1 MTAERYVLLGLGT
14 SRSPWFTEV
23 ARWAT
28 VGSIPADFVKCIA
41 PEEVQVRL
49 TSGRPFS
56 ALLID
61 AATGAVDRDL
71 LDTAARHQVA
81 VLVIDRS
88 APGPAGEHGGGATG
102 NAPSWTDLGAAAV
115 LAPTLRREQLLDALS
130 EHARMIGS
138 ATDLP
143 LDPIDAPETPT
154 DLGTL
159 VAVTGSGGTGVST
172 LAMAIAQGMGQAE
185 VAGEL
190 GRPVLADMSLDAD
203 QAMLHDARDIVPG
216 LQELVDA
223 HRSRKPRPDEVQSLT
238 FDVVNRGYN
247 LLLGLRRHR
256 DWAVLKPR
264 SFEAALLGL
273 RDAFGVV
280 VADVDD
286 DLEGEAECGSID
298 VEERNVM
305 ARTIASRADAVVVVG
320 APGIK
325 GLHGLVRTVNRLR
338 EHGVPPERILAVINR
353 SAKSAKGRA
362 ELTRSFADLSG
373 ARAGGVPVVGPVHV
387 PERRG
392 LDEILRDG
400 GRLPQSLTDPV
411 TRALADLL
419 SRAPAGPATTE
430 PTPVPIAPGELGSWA
445 EEEALG

>member
-1 MTAERYVLLGLGT
+1 MASERYVLLGLGT

-41 PEEVQVRL
+41 PEEMRVRL

-56 ALLID
+56 ALLVD

-71 LDTAARHQVA
+71 LDTAARQQVA
-81 VLVIDRS
+81 VLVVDGS
-88 APGPAGEHGGGATG
+88 APGAGPDWRG
-102 NAPSWTDLGAAAV
+102 LGAAAV
-115 LAPTLRREQLLDALS
+115 LPADLRRETLLDALA
-130 EHARMIGS
+130 EHARMIG
-138 ATDLP
+138 AVADLP
-143 LDPIDAPETPT
+143 VDAATGPT
-154 DLGTL
+154 DVPARLGTL
-159 VAVTGSGGTGVST
+159 VAVTGSGGSGAST
-172 LAMAIAQGMGQAE
+172 LAMAVAQALGDGP
-185 VAGEL
+185 L
-190 GRPVLADMSLDAD
+190 GRPVLADLCLDAD

-223 HRSRKPRPDEVQSLT
+223 HRSHRPRDDEVQALT

-264 SFEAALLGL
+264 SFEAALQGL
-273 RDAFGVV
+273 RAAFGVV

-305 ARTIASRADAVVVVG
+305 ARTVTARADAVVVVG
-320 APGIK
+320 TPGVK
-325 GLHGLVRTVNRLR
+325 GLHGLVRTVGRLR
-338 EHGVPPERILAVINR
+338 DHGVPPERILAVVNR
-353 SAKSAKGRA
+353 SARSAKGRA

-373 ARAGGVPVVGPVHV
+373 SRVGGAAVVGPIHV
-387 PERRG
+387 AERRG
-392 LDEILRDG
+392 LDEIIRDG
-400 GRLPQSLTDPV
+400 GRLPQSVAEPLG
-411 TRALADLL
+411 RALVDML
-419 SRAPAGPATTE
+419 SRAPVEAAPA
-430 PTPVPIAPGELGSWA
+430 TPVPVPITPGSLGSWA
-445 EEEALG
+445 EEEEALG

>member
-1 MTAERYVLLGLGT
+1 MAAERYVLLGLGT

-41 PEEVQVRL
+41 PEEMRVRL
-49 TSGRPFS
+49 TTGRPFS

-71 LDTAARHQVA
+71 LDTAARLQVA
-81 VLVIDRS
+81 VLVVDGS
-88 APGPAGEHGGGATG
+88 APGTG
-102 NAPSWTDLGAAAV
+102 TAWTDLGATAV
-115 LAPTLRREQLLDALS
+115 LPPDLRRETLLDALS
-130 EHARMIGS
+130 EHARMIGA

-143 LDPIDAPETPT
+143 LDAVDTGDAPTR
-154 DLGTL
+154 LGHL
-159 VAVTGSGGTGVST
+159 VAVTGAGGSGVST
-172 LAMAIAQGMGQAE
+172 LAMAIAQGLGD
-185 VAGEL
+185 GPL
-190 GRPVLADMSLDAD
+190 GRPVLADLCLDAD

-223 HRSRKPRPDEVQSLT
+223 HRSHRPRDDEVQALT

-256 DWAVLKPR
+256 DWAVLRPR
-264 SFEAALLGL
+264 SFEAALQGL
-273 RDAFGVV
+273 RGAFGVV

-286 DLEGEAECGSID
+286 DLEGEAECGSVD

-305 ARTIASRADAVVVVG
+305 ARTVAARADVVVVVG
-320 APGIK
+320 SPGVK
-325 GLHGLVRTVNRLR
+325 GMHGLVRTVNRLR

-353 SAKSAKGRA
+353 SAKTAKARA
-362 ELTRSFADLSG
+362 ELTRSFAELSG
-373 ARAGGVPVVGPVHV
+373 SRMGGAAVVGPVHV
-387 PERRG
+387 QERRG

-400 GRLPQSLTDPV
+400 GRLPQSVAEPV
-411 TRALADLL
+411 GRALVDLL
-419 SRAPAGPATTE
+419 RRAPEEAAPSE
-430 PTPVPIAPGELGSWA
+430 PVPVPIAPGSLGSWA
-445 EEEALG
+445 EEEEALG

>member
-1 MTAERYVLLGLGT
+1 MAAERYVLLGLGT

-41 PEEVQVRL
+41 PEEMRVRL
-49 TSGRPFS
+49 SSGRPFS
-56 ALLID
+56 ALLVD

-81 VLVIDRS
+81 VLVVDGS
-88 APGPAGEHGGGATG
+88 PPGSGPA
-102 NAPSWTDLGAAAV
+102 WRDLGAAAV
-115 LAPTLRREQLLDALS
+115 LPPDLRREQLLDALG
-130 EHARMIGS
+130 EHARMIGA
-138 ATDLP
+138 ATELP
-143 LDPIDAPETPT
+143 LDPAEAAVVPAR
-154 DLGTL
+154 LGTL
-159 VAVTGSGGTGVST
+159 VAVTGAGGTGVST
-172 LAMAIAQGMGQAE
+172 LAMAIAQGFGD
-185 VAGEL
+185 GPF
-190 GRPVLADMSLDAD
+190 GRPVLADLCLDAD

-223 HRSRKPRPDEVQSLT
+223 HRSHRPRADEVQALT

-264 SFEAALLGL
+264 SFEAALQGL
-273 RDAFGVV
+273 RSAFGVV

-305 ARTIASRADAVVVVG
+305 ARTVATRADAVVVVG
-320 APGIK
+320 APGVK
-325 GLHGLVRTVNRLR
+325 GMHGLVRTVNRLR
-338 EHGVPPERILAVINR
+338 EHGVPPERILAVVNR
-353 SAKSAKGRA
+353 SARTAKARA

-373 ARAGGVPVVGPVHV
+373 SRMGGAAVVGPVHV
-387 PERRG
+387 AERRG

-400 GRLPQSLTDPV
+400 GRLPQSVAEPV
-411 TRALADLL
+411 GRALVDLL
-419 SRAPAGPATTE
+419 LRAPEETAPSE
-430 PTPVPIAPGELGSWA
+430 PVPVPIAPGSLGSWA

>member
-1 MTAERYVLLGLGT
+1 MAAERYVLLGLGT

-41 PEEVQVRL
+41 PEEMRVRL
-49 TSGRPFS
+49 SSGRPFS
-56 ALLID
+56 ALLVD

-81 VLVIDRS
+81 VLVVDGS
-88 APGPAGEHGGGATG
+88 PPGSGPA
-102 NAPSWTDLGAAAV
+102 WRDLGAAAV
-115 LAPTLRREQLLDALS
+115 LPPDLRREQLLDALG
-130 EHARMIGS
+130 EHARMIGA
-138 ATDLP
+138 ATELP
-143 LDPIDAPETPT
+143 LDPAEAAVVPAR
-154 DLGTL
+154 LGTL
-159 VAVTGSGGTGVST
+159 VAVTGAGGTGVST
-172 LAMAIAQGMGQAE
+172 LAMAIAQGFGD
-185 VAGEL
+185 GPF
-190 GRPVLADMSLDAD
+190 GRPVLADLCLDAD

-223 HRSRKPRPDEVQSLT
+223 HRSHRPRADEVQALT

-264 SFEAALLGL
+264 SFEAALQGL
-273 RDAFGVV
+273 RTAFGVV

-305 ARTIASRADAVVVVG
+305 ARTVATRADAVVVVG
-320 APGIK
+320 APGVK
-325 GLHGLVRTVNRLR
+325 GMHGLVRTVNRLR
-338 EHGVPPERILAVINR
+338 EHGVPPERILAVVNR
-353 SAKSAKGRA
+353 SARTAKARA

-373 ARAGGVPVVGPVHV
+373 SRMGGAAVVGPVHV
-387 PERRG
+387 AERRG

-400 GRLPQSLTDPV
+400 GRLPQSVAEPV
-411 TRALADLL
+411 SRALVDLL
-419 SRAPAGPATTE
+419 LRAPEETAPSE
-430 PTPVPIAPGELGSWA
+430 PVPVPIAPGSLGSWA

>member
-1 MTAERYVLLGLGT
+1 MAAERYVLLGLGT

-41 PEEVQVRL
+41 PEELRVRL

-71 LDTAARHQVA
+71 LDTAARLQVA
-81 VLVIDRS
+81 VLVVDDN
-88 APGPAGEHGGGATG
+88 PAA
-102 NAPSWTDLGAAAV
+102 AWTDLGATAV
-115 LAPTLRREQLLDALS
+115 LPPDLRRETLLDALS
-130 EHARMIGS
+130 EHARMIGA

-143 LDPIDAPETPT
+143 LDAVDTGDAPTR
-154 DLGTL
+154 LGHL
-159 VAVTGSGGTGVST
+159 VAVTGGGGSGVST
-172 LAMAIAQGMGQAE
+172 LAMAIAQGLGD
-185 VAGEL
+185 GPL
-190 GRPVLADMSLDAD
+190 GRPVLADLCLDAD

-223 HRSRKPRPDEVQSLT
+223 HRSHRPRDDEVQALT

-256 DWAVLKPR
+256 DWAVLRPR
-264 SFEAALLGL
+264 SFEAALQGL
-273 RDAFGVV
+273 RGAFGVV

-286 DLEGEAECGSID
+286 DLEGEAECGSVD

-305 ARTIASRADAVVVVG
+305 ARTVTARADAVVVVG
-320 APGIK
+320 SPGVK
-325 GLHGLVRTVNRLR
+325 GMHGLVRTVNRLR
-338 EHGVPPERILAVINR
+338 EHGVPPERILAVVNR
-353 SAKSAKGRA
+353 SAKSAKARA

-373 ARAGGVPVVGPVHV
+373 SRTGGAAVIGPVHV
-387 PERRG
+387 QERRG

-400 GRLPQSLTDPV
+400 GRLPQSIAEPV
-411 TRALADLL
+411 GRALVDLL
-419 SRAPAGPATTE
+419 QRVPEEAAPSE
-430 PTPVPIAPGELGSWA
+430 PVAVPITPGSLGSWA
-445 EEEALG
+445 EEEEALG